1 MISETISTTPST
13 SACLSCGNRDAP
25 NLNVSARA
33 LAKVMFGVL
42 FLSSIGANAPQ
53 ATLTFNL
60 GGEGLVSHGKGSNI
74 SSSYDRTGSNDTRLT
89 PSFIVLIA
97 WPSTDF
103 TCSFLINLED
113 HPRNQVRHSPGFE
126 WVAQAPHL
134 HQFSW
139 IGPGFHPKAAAVSPP
154 AARVFHRVA
163 AVASR
168 SWSQGPLA
176 QW

>member
-1 MISETISTTPST
+1 
-13 SACLSCGNRDAP
+13 
-25 NLNVSARA
+25 
-33 LAKVMFGVL
+33 
-42 FLSSIGANAPQ
+42 
-53 ATLTFNL
+53 
-60 GGEGLVSHGKGSNI
+60 
-74 SSSYDRTGSNDTRLT
+74 
-89 PSFIVLIA
+89 
-97 WPSTDF
+97 
-103 TCSFLINLED
+103 
-113 HPRNQVRHSPGFE
+113 
-126 WVAQAPHL
+126 L